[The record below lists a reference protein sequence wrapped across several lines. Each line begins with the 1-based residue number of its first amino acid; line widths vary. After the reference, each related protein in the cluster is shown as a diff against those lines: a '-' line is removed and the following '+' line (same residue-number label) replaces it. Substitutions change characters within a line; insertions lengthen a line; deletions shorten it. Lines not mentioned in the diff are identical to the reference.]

1 MVNTTIQ
8 SGKYEIIE
16 SNMFFMDS
24 PESEVRMHLIVE
36 GKFVGDIKIHFLTD
50 QKIESQNFELKVQDG
65 TLMIWCTNFN
75 SSFGTGTTKLV
86 PIGFL
91 DGKKLFMHLWSYYF
105 TGESESASRKVEY
118 SILREIS

>member
-24 PESEVRMHLIVE
+24 PESEVRMHLIVG

-50 QKIESQNFELKVQDG
+50 RQIESHNVELEVQDG
-65 TLMIWCTNFN
+65 ILMIRCTNFN
-75 SSFGTGTTKLV
+75 NSFGTGTTEPVK
-86 PIGFL
+86 IGFS
-91 DGKKLFMHLWSYYF
+91 DGKKLFMHLWIYYYM
-105 TGESESASRKVEY
+105 GENETAVRKVEY